1 MISMDANCNIAPLV
15 INVQVR
21 EQPDLAEP
29 FLRDPDPEQG
39 HPGNGHLP
47 QVKISVYLELLIFLL
62 ICEKNSKT
70 EENEIQGYFL

>member
-21 EQPDLAEP
+21 EQPDIAEP

-62 ICEKNSKT
+62 ICEKNS
-70 EENEIQGYFL
+70 

>member
-1 MISMDANCNIAPLV
+1 MISMDAYCNIAPLV
-15 INVQVR
+15 INLDYVQVR
-21 EQPDLAEP
+21 DQPDLAEP

-62 ICEKNSKT
+62 ICKKNS
-70 EENEIQGYFL
+70 